1 MPKGTVLGPHKKVY
15 SGEFIGKSTV
25 PQFKWICE
33 TCFVE
38 GADPFIFG
46 PPFRPDELNS
56 GLTTDAVQFAALQ
69 ATRDSLGGVCP
80 PCAGDYGNP
89 SGIFFEGQFPPGH
102 L

>member
-1 MPKGTVLGPHKKVY
+1 MPTGVTLGPHTKVY
-15 SGEFIGKSTV
+15 NGEFIGKATV
-25 PQFKWICE
+25 PQFKWICAQCY
-33 TCFVE
+33 TE

-56 GLTTDAVQFAALQ
+56 GLTTDAAQFSALVAARE
-69 ATRDSLGGVCP
+69 ALGKCP

-89 SGIFFEGQFPPGH
+89 SGVLFAGQFPPGH